1 VYSCDYQQLV
11 IFALQNCPIAAL
23 PIPFFPAPADAPG
36 GCSCNIGQVY
46 IAGQAAKSEQEKC
59 SMNVT
64 AAASANQITP
74 IQATVA
80 NEACTCCAASYP
92 VSVYLFL
99 TTNNQDSFSHITSV
113 STTFAQ
119 TSLHHNSPSST
130 NSLMSVLYHPVSL
143 RWKRWTAVALWDFQP
158 LA

>member
-99 TTNNQDSFSHITSV
+99 TTNVKTASHILHQFLQLLPKHRSI
-113 STTFAQ
+113 TTH
-119 TSLHHNSPSST
+119 L
-130 NSLMSVLYHPVSL
+130 L
-143 RWKRWTAVALWDFQP
+143 RRTH
-158 LA
+158 

>member
-46 IAGQAAKSEQEKC
+46 IAGQAAKSEQEQC

-64 AAASANQITP
+64 AAASTNQITP

-99 TTNNQDSFSHITSV
+99 TTKIKTASHI
-113 STTFAQ
+113 
-119 TSLHHNSPSST
+119 LHQF
-130 NSLMSVLYHPVSL
+130 L
-143 RWKRWTAVALWDFQP
+143 QP
-158 LA
+158 LPKRRSITTHLLRRTH